1 MFTKISAIFLA
12 IVSGIPMIGCGKPA
26 STDSMVEK
34 VEKSD
39 SLPTEVKLLVRAIA
53 DDDSVGFA
61 NMVSYPLQRPYPL
74 RDIDGA
80 DQMKSYYKE
89 LVDDSLRNVITQA
102 EPKRWSKYGWR
113 GWTLDDGRYI
123 WVDEGV
129 YDVQYLSQ
137 KEIKMIDS
145 LIREEILSIEP
156 SIREGWKPILCLH
169 NDSNG
174 NVYRVDGRAKKN
186 KNKGKHYRMA
196 VYGANSD
203 LRGLPAQLLD
213 GDKEDDGSAGTVIY
227 RFIVK
232 PGEEI
237 LIEPE
242 SPETGNPVLIEH
254 NDSVIPL
261 KKAYWHELV
270 RSHQ

>member
-1 MFTKISAIFLA
+1 
-12 IVSGIPMIGCGKPA
+12 
-26 STDSMVEK
+26 MVEK

-145 LIREEILSIEP
+145 LIREEILSIEAGISVP
-156 SIREGWKPILCLH
+156 TMTATETYIVWMVGRKKTKTRASIIVWLSMEQTATCADCPPNCLT
-169 NDSNG
+169 
-174 NVYRVDGRAKKN
+174 
-186 KNKGKHYRMA
+186 
-196 VYGANSD
+196 
-203 LRGLPAQLLD
+203 
-213 GDKEDDGSAGTVIY
+213 GTRKTTDRQV
-227 RFIVK
+227 
-232 PGEEI
+232 
-237 LIEPE
+237 
-242 SPETGNPVLIEH
+242 
-254 NDSVIPL
+254 
-261 KKAYWHELV
+261 
-270 RSHQ
+270 Q

>member
-1 MFTKISAIFLA
+1 
-12 IVSGIPMIGCGKPA
+12 
-26 STDSMVEK
+26 
-34 VEKSD
+34 
-39 SLPTEVKLLVRAIA
+39 
-53 DDDSVGFA
+53 
-61 NMVSYPLQRPYPL
+61 
-74 RDIDGA
+74 
-80 DQMKSYYKE
+80 
-89 LVDDSLRNVITQA
+89 
-102 EPKRWSKYGWR
+102 
-113 GWTLDDGRYI
+113 
-123 WVDEGV
+123 
-129 YDVQYLSQ
+129 
-137 KEIKMIDS
+137 MIDS

-174 NVYRVDGRAKKN
+174 NVYRVDGRAKKT
-186 KNKGKHYRMA
+186 KNGT
-196 VYGANSD
+196 
-203 LRGLPAQLLD
+203 
-213 GDKEDDGSAGTVIY
+213 AGTVIY

-242 SPETGNPVLIEH
+242 SPETGTPVLIEH